1 MTDDVEQSDP
11 TGIDEMGPVDY
22 LVVEFPGNKMT
33 GEGLPLLVDLVDR
46 GIIRILDFAF
56 VMKETDGT
64 VHGMEIG
71 DFDGDGQLDLAS
83 SRARRRG
90 CSARRISPRPEACWS
105 PGARRA
111 SSSTRTCGPRPSP
124 GAEARRRAAGREWS
138 HSCPGPARRGRS
150 LPARLRGLSH
160 QRKAENDA
168 RTSSRSRAN
177 RCDCRDGHRRVE
189 PGLPAPGR
197 TLGPAGPAGVRA
209 AAAAATA
216 ARVRGAGASA
226 AAPETSMDDKLAQ
239 LKDLAALKEQG
250 VLTDYEFEAQ
260 KARILNN

>member
-22 LVVEFPGNKMT
+22 LVVEFPGNRMT

-71 DFDGDGQLDLAS
+71 DFDGDGQLDLAVFEGAS
-83 SRARRRG
+83 SGLLDEEDLAEAGGVLEPG
-90 CSARRISPRPEACWS
+90 CSAGVLVYENVWAAPLAAC
-105 PGARRA
+105 PQAQ
-111 SSSTRTCGPRPSP
+111 
-124 GAEARRRAAGREWS
+124 RRAAGREWS

-150 LPARLRGLSH
+150 LPARFRGLSH

-168 RTSSRSRAN
+168 RTYSRSRAN
-177 RCDCRDGHRRVE
+177 RCDCRHGHRRVQ

-216 ARVRGAGASA
+216 ACLRRAGAGAGRRKPA
-226 AAPETSMDDKLAQ
+226 WTTSWPSSR
-239 LKDLAALKEQG
+239 
-250 VLTDYEFEAQ
+250 TS
-260 KARILNN
+260 RR